1 MTQSPP
7 QTSGAAWSGS
17 QEDNRTAEVLA
28 AFLRPEFY
36 PHPVRGLEQVQTHI
50 SHVFLTG
57 DYAYKIKKSVDMG
70 FLDFSSPELRR
81 RYCQEELRLNRRL
94 APALYLEVLAVVRA
108 PGGGLVL
115 APDREP
121 GPEVAEY
128 CLKMAQMDTGRQM
141 DRLLNQGRVGPE
153 RVRAIAGVLA
163 RFYAQAAGGPE
174 IAFFGRPEQVRVN
187 VEENFRQTEGYQE
200 VSVAG
205 PRWRAIRDWSLA
217 FLRDRRGLLLRR
229 VAAGRVR
236 EGHGDLHSANI
247 NLPPDGPPIVFDCIE
262 FNQRFR
268 CQDSAADLAF
278 LAMDLDF
285 HRRPDLA
292 RELVEAYVAHS
303 GDADLV
309 EVLDF
314 YKCYRAVVR
323 AKIHGFSFDDP
334 GQDGEHKFHD
344 LGKAR
349 AYWRLAAEYAG
360 GGPPHFLVCLMGLM
374 GTGKSYLARHLCRAT
389 GWLGVN
395 SDLVRKHLA
404 GLTDQ
409 ARNYDAWGQGLY
421 GPSAS
426 QATYQALYETAEAQL
441 AMGAGVVVDAS
452 FREAEWRG
460 RFLALA
466 RDQGA
471 IPLLVEVRADPAVV
485 LARLRAR
492 QAAGASVSDGRPE
505 LMAAQAAA
513 WQPATPE
520 EAPHWLVVDGGA
532 ELGDK
537 LSPILERLA
546 GRGWTGVETD

>member
-7 QTSGAAWSGS
+7 EAAGAAVSGS
-17 QEDNRTAEVLA
+17 PDLISTAEVVA

-36 PHPVRGLEQVQTHI
+36 PHPARGPEHLQTHI

-57 DYAYKIKKSVDMG
+57 SYAYKIKKSVDMG
-70 FLDFSSPELRR
+70 FLDFSSLELRR

-108 PGGGLVL
+108 PGGGLTL
-115 APDREP
+115 APDRDP

-141 DRLLNQGRVGPE
+141 DRLLDQGQVGPE
-153 RVRAIAGVLA
+153 QVRAIAGVLA

-174 IAFFGRPEQVRVN
+174 VAFFGRPEQVRLN
-187 VEENFRQTEGYQE
+187 VEENFRQTESYQE

-217 FLRDRRGLLLRR
+217 FLRDRRELFLGR
-229 VAAGRVR
+229 VAAGRIR

-285 HRRPDLA
+285 HHRPDLA
-292 RELVEAYVAHS
+292 RELVEAYLAQS
-303 GDADLV
+303 GDDDLL
-309 EVLDF
+309 EILDF

-344 LGKAR
+344 ISKSR
-349 AYWRLAAEYAG
+349 EYWRLAAGYAG
-360 GGPPHFLVCLMGLM
+360 GSPPHFLVCLMGLM

-404 GLTDQ
+404 GLDDQ

-421 GPSAS
+421 GPAAS

-441 AMGAGVVVDAS
+441 ALGAGVVLDAS
-452 FREAEWRG
+452 FREADWRG
-460 RFLALA
+460 RFLELA
-466 RDQGA
+466 RAQGA
-471 IPLLVEVRADPAVV
+471 TPLLVEVRADPEVV
-485 LARLRAR
+485 LARLRQR

-513 WQPATPE
+513 WQPASAE
-520 EAPHWLVVDGGA
+520 ETPHWLVVDGGA
-532 ELGDK
+532 EMEDK
-537 LSPILERLA
+537 LSPILQRLS
-546 GRGWTGVETD
+546 GLGWTGVETG

>member
-7 QTSGAAWSGS
+7 EAAGAAVSGS
-17 QEDNRTAEVLA
+17 PDLNNTAEVVA
-28 AFLRPEFY
+28 ACLRPEFY
-36 PHPVRGLEQVQTHI
+36 PHPVRGPEHIQTHI

-70 FLDFSSPELRR
+70 FLDFSSLELRR

-108 PGGGLVL
+108 PGGGLAL

-128 CLKMAQMDTGRQM
+128 CLKMAQMDTSRQM
-141 DRLLNQGRVGPE
+141 DRLLDQGQVGPE
-153 RVRAIAGVLA
+153 QVRAIAGVLA

-174 IAFFGRPEQVRVN
+174 VAFFGRPEQVRLN
-187 VEENFRQTEGYQE
+187 VEENFRQTESYQE

-205 PRWRAIRDWSLA
+205 SRWRAIRDWSLA
-217 FLRDRRGLLLRR
+217 FLREKRELFLRR
-229 VAAGRVR
+229 VAAGRIR

-247 NLPPDGPPIVFDCIE
+247 NLPPEGPPIVFDCIE

-285 HRRPDLA
+285 HGRPDLA
-292 RELVEAYVAHS
+292 RELVETYLAQS
-303 GDADLV
+303 GDADLR
-309 EVLDF
+309 EILDF

-344 LGKAR
+344 ISKAR
-349 AYWRLAAEYAG
+349 DYWRLAAGYAG
-360 GGPPHFLVCLMGLM
+360 GAPPHFLVCLMGLM

-404 GLTDQ
+404 GQADE

-421 GPSAS
+421 GSAAS
-426 QATYQALYETAEAQL
+426 KATYQALYETAEAQL
-441 AMGAGVVVDAS
+441 ALGAGVVVDAS
-452 FREAEWRG
+452 FREAPWRG
-460 RFLALA
+460 RFLELA
-466 RDQGA
+466 RAQGA
-471 IPLLVEVRADPAVV
+471 TPLLVEVKADPAVV
-485 LARLRAR
+485 LARLRQR
-492 QAAGASVSDGRPE
+492 EAAGASVSDGRPE

-513 WQPATPE
+513 WQPASAE
-520 EAPHWLVVDGGA
+520 EIPHWLVVDGGA
-532 ELGDK
+532 DLEHK
-537 LSPILERLA
+537 LSPILQRLS
-546 GRGWTGVETD
+546 GLGWTGVETG